1 MKTQRRHELQTNK
14 LADQIGVYLQ
24 MVRPYQKQILY
35 GVVAV
40 AVAGAAVLYLS
51 GQQQARAGASWADYF
66 VAMVE
71 QRPEALDEVAR
82 LHSGSPAALWARQA
96 AGDMKLMTGAS
107 LLYRD
112 RKEAFK
118 NLRDAEKDLLAVE
131 REAAG
136 YPMLLQRA
144 RYGLAQT
151 YESLCE
157 VEKARDYFKKVASA
171 EPNSALGNLAQRRH
185 DQLAGRETERWF
197 AWFEKQEPKPPA
209 GAMPADGR
217 EPQVPFDLGDLP
229 DRPDSS
235 FPQPPVPAGESSA
248 MPVELTPPATTA
260 PEEPATEPQAKPTAE
275 PQAKPTAEPE
285 AKPAAEPEAK
295 PAAEPEAKPAAE
307 PEAKPVAEPEAKPAA
322 EPEAKPAAEPE
333 AKPVAE
339 PEAKPAAEPE
349 AKPAAEPEAK
359 PVAEP
364 EAVPSPSEPAP
375 VAEEPKQ

>member
-40 AVAGAAVLYLS
+40 AVLGAAVLYLS
-51 GQQQARAGASWADYF
+51 GQQQARAGASWEDYF
-66 VAMVE
+66 IAMVE
-71 QRPEALDEVAR
+71 QRPEALEEVAR
-82 LHSGSPAALWARQA
+82 LHSGSAAALWAGQA
-96 AGDMKLMTGAS
+96 AGDMKLMTGAN
-107 LLYRD
+107 LLYQD

-118 NLRDAEKDLLAVE
+118 NLRDAEKAFLAVE
-131 REAAG
+131 QQAAA

-235 FPQPPVPAGESSA
+235 FPRAPATTGESSA

-260 PEEPATEPQAKPTAE
+260 PEEPAIEPEAKPA
-275 PQAKPTAEPE
+275 AEPE
-285 AKPAAEPEAK
+285 AKPATEPEAKSAAEPEAK
-295 PAAEPEAKPAAE
+295 PAAEPEAKPATE
-307 PEAKPVAEPEAKPAA
+307 PEAKSAA
-322 EPEAKPAAEPE
+322 EPEATPA
-333 AKPVAE
+333 
-339 PEAKPAAEPE
+339 
-349 AKPAAEPEAK
+349 
-359 PVAEP
+359 
-364 EAVPSPSEPAP
+364 PSEPAP
-375 VAEEPKQ
+375 PAEQPKQ